1 MELELLLE
9 REPWLAALKAL
20 QRWGALALLD
30 PALQADR
37 AWPRRLRWGQR
48 LGVPLLVALVAGA
61 RDPLALA
68 ERLQLPHRQHR
79 LLVQWHQLRRR
90 LQERQAED
98 SLLRVEQW
106 CALLEAPGCSGET
119 VALALAC
126 GTGPRRPLL
135 RWWLR
140 WRHLKSEQAAADL
153 LAAGMGQGP
162 ELGQR
167 LRELRTQRLRR
178 ERL

>member
-9 REPWLAALKAL
+9 REPWLAALTAL
-20 QRWGALALLD
+20 QRWGSLALLD
-30 PALQADR
+30 PALQADG
-37 AWPRRLRWGQR
+37 AWPRRLRWAQS

-61 RDPLALA
+61 RDPLGLA

-79 LLVQWHQLRRR
+79 LLAHWLELRRR
-90 LQERQAED
+90 LEEQPQGC
-98 SLLRVEQW
+98 SLAVDQW
-106 CALLEAPGCSGET
+106 CALLEAPGCSAEA

-167 LRELRTQRLRR
+167 LRELRAQRLRR

>member
-1 MELELLLE
+1 M
-9 REPWLAALKAL
+9 RRRVPRAA
-20 QRWGALALLD
+20 G
-30 PALQADR
+30 
-37 AWPRRLRWGQR
+37 AWPGGSPGRQPQG
-48 LGVPLLVALVAGA
+48 GS
-61 RDPLALA
+61 LA
-68 ERLQLPHRQHR
+68 
-79 LLVQWHQLRRR
+79 V
-90 LQERQAED
+90 D
-98 SLLRVEQW
+98 QW
-106 CALLEAPGCSGET
+106 CALLEAPGSSAEA

-167 LRELRTQRLRR
+167 LRELRAERLRR